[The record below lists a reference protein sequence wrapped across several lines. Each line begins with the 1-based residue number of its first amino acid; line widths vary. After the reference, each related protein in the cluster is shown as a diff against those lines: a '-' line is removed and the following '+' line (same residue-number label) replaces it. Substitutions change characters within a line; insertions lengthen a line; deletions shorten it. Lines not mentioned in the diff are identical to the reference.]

1 MFILYDRLNGFTKPI
16 FYDMFNG
23 VDQPLGTLPAIS

>member
-1 MFILYDRLNGFTKPI
+1 MGFTKPI

-23 VDQPLGTLPAIS
+23 VDPPLGTLPAILLKKNME